1 MEKIYNEMLKFLD
14 KEQIYLNEP
23 MSKHTTFKIGGPA
36 DIFVKTK
43 NVNELKNVIELAREN
58 NIQITLIGNGSNL
71 LVKDGGIR
79 GIVIK
84 PDFKEIKFL
93 DNNKVEVGAGVLVS
107 KIANEAYKKS
117 LSGLEFAS
125 GIPGTVGGAIR
136 MNAGAYGG
144 EIKDIVISSKYLDE
158 KLNVSE
164 IENIEH
170 NFKYRDSRFCDNKN
184 DIIISTIL
192 KLREDKL
199 ENIKAKMEEN
209 SKSRK
214 EKQPINFPSAGSTF
228 KRGKEYITAQLIDK
242 SGLKGY
248 NVGDACVSEKHAGF
262 IINKGNA
269 TAKDVLELIN
279 IVKQKVYEKF
289 NVNIELEIEVLG
301 ED

>member
-1 MEKIYNEMLKFLD
+1 ML
-14 KEQIYLNEP
+14 
-23 MSKHTTFKIGGPA
+23 
-36 DIFVKTK
+36 
-43 NVNELKNVIELAREN
+43 
-58 NIQITLIGNGSNL
+58 
-71 LVKDGGIR
+71 
-79 GIVIK
+79 
-84 PDFKEIKFL
+84 
-93 DNNKVEVGAGVLVS
+93 S

-125 GIPGTVGGAIR
+125 TIPGTIGGAIR

-144 EIKDIVISSKYLDE
+144 EFKDIVISSKYLDG
-158 KLNVSE
+158 KLDVNE
-164 IENIEH
+164 IKNKDH
-170 NFKYRDSRFCDNKN
+170 NFEYRHSRFCDNKN
-184 DIIISTIL
+184 DIIISTVLEL
-192 KLREDKL
+192 KEGRLED
-199 ENIKAKMEEN
+199 IKAKMEEN

-269 TAKDVLELIN
+269 TAKDVLELID
-279 IVKQKVYEKF
+279 IIKQKVYEKF
-289 NVNIELEIEVLG
+289 NTNIELEIEVLG